1 MAYIASKKTGNVTVP
16 EEMIDNCAIL
26 ERISTSY
33 LHTRALKISLNK
45 TIWSILSA
53 RSVIILYYYYNNLW
67 VYIILQNKN
76 EIQIVLLS
84 IKENINLPIPI
95 VPRISI
101 PISLENL
108 EIKFLKIYLYYITQ
122 GSIKRSNIC
131 CQNGYSLQ
139 KVSIL
144 DSVYVFLHWNELF
157 VYTNLYH
164 SAREVPDVANG
175 IICAMYLLLPE
186 YKIRQTKTTLVRFEC
201 FLRFHQKMLSWACI
215 HFSISMTRFEYYVQ
229 NENNM

>member
-1 MAYIASKKTGNVTVP
+1 M
-16 EEMIDNCAIL
+16 
-26 ERISTSY
+26 
-33 LHTRALKISLNK
+33 
-45 TIWSILSA
+45 SA
-53 RSVIILYYYYNNLW
+53 RSVIILYYYYNSLW
-67 VYIILQNKN
+67 VYIILQDKN

-84 IKENINLPIPI
+84 IKFQYQFAYSNRRTCPH
-95 VPRISI
+95 ISI
-101 PISLENL
+101 PISLEHL
-108 EIKFLKIYLYYITQ
+108 EITFLKIYLYYITQ

-186 YKIRQTKTTLVRFEC
+186 YKIRQTKTTLERFEC

-215 HFSISMTRFEYYVQ
+215 NFSISMTRFEYYVQ

>member
-1 MAYIASKKTGNVTVP
+1 MNWISISFFLISFAGCNRNVYLQRQYLYNVTCP
-16 EEMIDNCAIL
+16 HL
-26 ERISTSY
+26 R
-33 LHTRALKISLNK
+33 
-45 TIWSILSA
+45 
-53 RSVIILYYYYNNLW
+53 
-67 VYIILQNKN
+67 
-76 EIQIVLLS
+76 
-84 IKENINLPIPI
+84 
-95 VPRISI
+95 I
-101 PISLENL
+101 PISLEHL

-201 FLRFHQKMLSWACI
+201 FLRFHQKMLSWAWI
-215 HFSISMTRFEYYVQ
+215 HFSVGMTRFEYFVQ